1 MLVCNIESDAISNS
15 KVDSGNTSFWLR
27 LIGASTSTTSKKKLH
42 TSVLLPRATSL
53 HCPIEIEDST
63 LSMSEN
69 QNEPQY
75 APWYRL
81 PTRHIVAV
89 EHPGIVKNVDRAIK
103 TLQGDAGISKVSFP
117 LMSKR
122 VVTNS

>member
-1 MLVCNIESDAISNS
+1 MA
-15 KVDSGNTSFWLR
+15 
-27 LIGASTSTTSKKKLH
+27 
-42 TSVLLPRATSL
+42 
-53 HCPIEIEDST
+53 
-63 LSMSEN
+63 EN

-103 TLQGDAGISKVSFP
+103 TLQGHAGISKASHQLLLERTVTKFDIDTGSIQTKQQGST
-117 LMSKR
+117 MSAPRGSHGKYYGLI
-122 VVTNS
+122 